1 MILLRVRDSGIHQ
14 CVVWPVS
21 VNAHTGRKKEK
32 ERERER
38 ERETERD
45 REWLEK
51 KREQAAQSIQ
61 KTEVERHTIGVN

>member
-38 ERETERD
+38 ETD

-51 KREQAAQSIQ
+51 KTRASSAEYPKDGSRTAYNW
-61 KTEVERHTIGVN
+61 R